1 MANDATP
8 IRTAKTATSS
18 DGSEP
23 DRRHIQVGY
32 LLAAIGA
39 ILFSTKAV
47 AIKFAY
53 QDHVDAE
60 TLLALRMGLA
70 TPFYLVIG
78 AHAVRDR
85 RRVDKPVPAGRRI
98 VAAGAV
104 GLLGYWVASY
114 LDFLG
119 LEYVSAQVERLIL
132 FTYPILVV
140 IFGELVFGRPIPR
153 KPLSA

>member
-1 MANDATP
+1 MNNDPATKKKNL
-8 IRTAKTATSS
+8 TAGFLISFS
-18 DGSEP
+18 
-23 DRRHIQVGY
+23 
-32 LLAAIGA
+32 GA

-60 TLLALRMGLA
+60 TLLALRMAFA

-78 AHAVRDR
+78 LHALRER
-85 RRVDKPVPAGRRI
+85 RRTGAALPTLRLVIA
-98 VAAGAV
+98 AAGV

-119 LEYVSAQVERLIL
+119 LE
-132 FTYPILVV
+132 
-140 IFGELVFGRPIPR
+140 
-153 KPLSA
+153 

>member
-1 MANDATP
+1 KTRTFAMPNDTAPIKAAAATEAPSTPAAAN
-8 IRTAKTATSS
+8 
-18 DGSEP
+18 
-23 DRRHIQVGY
+23 RRQLEVGY

-70 TPFYLVIG
+70 TPFYLVIA
-78 AHAVRDR
+78 AHSLSRSRQGRSSPLAAREGR
-85 RRVDKPVPAGRRI
+85 HTGRKLPGIRRV
-98 VAAGAV
+98 AAACGV

-119 LEYVSAQVERLIL
+119 LEY
-132 FTYPILVV
+132 
-140 IFGELVFGRPIPR
+140 
-153 KPLSA
+153 